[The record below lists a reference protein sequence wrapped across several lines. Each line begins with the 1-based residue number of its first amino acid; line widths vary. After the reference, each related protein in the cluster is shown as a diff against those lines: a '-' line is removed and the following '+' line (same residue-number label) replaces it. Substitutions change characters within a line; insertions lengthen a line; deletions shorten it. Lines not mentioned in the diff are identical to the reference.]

1 LEKAYTINGEE
12 VECNFDSNGY
22 RLPTEWEWEFAAKA
36 NQDFKYS
43 GSDNVDEV
51 AWTRENSN
59 KQTHPVGQKKP
70 NGFGLYDMSG
80 NVFEWCWDCYTEGSS
95 RVYRGGSWERGAWYA
110 CVSCRL
116 WYDRL
121 G

>member
-1 LEKAYTINGEE
+1 
-12 VECNFDSNGY
+12 
-22 RLPTEWEWEFAAKA
+22 
-36 NQDFKYS
+36 
-43 GSDNVDEV
+43 V

-95 RVYRGGSWERGAWYA
+95 RVYRTRAGRRRRRTTHPSPNYRHG
-110 CVSCRL
+110 
-116 WYDRL
+116 RL